1 MNQHQAQEDN
11 GYEFVNEFYP
21 KNIKRTIHLITQ
33 QLKQESALNIDYLFL
48 PFRKEQTNE
57 SLLRFLNAI
66 MPRGD
71 GKALE
76 NESKLI
82 KIIKKTQPGV
92 LFQALKYIW
101 SRTVIPSSKSTH
113 SKNRWNG
120 VVGYDAYLKFRDLE
134 IEKMYPRKS
143 FLELMPRCLTSP
155 DHASLV
161 YDMFDLISTI
171 SSNAPKNKMSCR
183 KISKM
188 CAIWAFDCT
197 SKLGDEDNQKYRTL
211 TTGIQDWIVKAEA
224 MFHLSIAFIRS
235 FAPEG
240 ESLEKSNFPISL
252 LHVLKDNKY
261 PPEPSTNKNMLQ
273 IPVISL
279 QRHYNN
285 NENNNDQKQ
294 KLKPWSLIENINQL
308 FKSDDF
314 MILENDSNQIDP
326 INNNKILKLSR
337 QQKALIK
344 SIFSEKSSIETISKK
359 MSKQSK
365 KIMKEFTTRHSSFQA
380 GWNTN
385 PVPSQKVRSDAFK
398 NTSEDYL
405 TWTTC
410 YIDDFY
416 IWTWMSSLS
425 NEESPRQ
432 RNIFGRSLILEFEF
446 DAFKKWVIFEEV
458 SVNKEQIV
466 PKISPRSE
474 LRTVSNIEDKQPVQ
488 KTPQYEIVNKDNQ
501 RKVSRDIVPT
511 LQNVESIDESSDHD
525 TSNVSSNY
533 NNKTLLNGY
542 MTNGDI
548 TNISAVSKPE
558 SENYV
563 LPAVDESAFN
573 IDLPDIDPSQI
584 TIDGSQGKTYNNRY
598 VVDSSDSITD
608 AIRGLGKELNDVE
621 EHIKPKN
628 LDPFAQSNGSTI
640 KSLQFGDSYQ
650 KHSNAMSYVEEVQPV
665 YSDPSTY
672 VPERSPERNRN
683 FSEEE
688 QKPYSSGLV
697 LQNGSNQSSIT
708 PTNGNYPV
716 QRQQSPVKEAVNAN
730 VSYQP
735 ENNRPR
741 VPVESMYD
749 NVNDVRQ
756 NVQQQYPAQHSP
768 VKPAMQQYPAQ
779 QSPVKPSM
787 QQFPA
792 QQSPPKPSMQQY
804 PGQQSPTKPNMPQ
817 YPAQHSPV
825 KQQYQPVPV
834 KQQYEAVPV
843 PQPVH
848 SAPVPKAPV
857 PHVQKASNDFTPAV
871 QSAPNV
877 MMGKQAPVG
886 HPQGSSSVD
895 TGYAKPQPKGMP
907 MNGQRPVGQGNP
919 VLPRAY
925 TMQNVNQPQHMKQP
939 SLPTNQVRAV
949 PFQRPVDGGM
959 PRSQSYNK
967 LPGQPKPMAMGNG
980 MMPQQ
985 RMGTMQQ
992 GQQMRM
998 GTMQQGQQM
1007 RMGTMQQQP
1016 QHMRMGTMQQ
1026 PQQMRMGTMQQPQ
1039 MRMGTM
1045 QNSYSA
1051 NNINGML
1058 QNRGPVQPY
1067 MGQQIQRASP
1077 QGFGNGIMPTTNKH
1091 RKQDKKN
1098 LQQQLR
1104 NGGFGL

>member
-1 MNQHQAQEDN
+1 MNQVQEDN

-21 KNIKRTIHLITQ
+21 KNIKKTIHLITQ

-92 LFQALKYIW
+92 LFHALKYIW
-101 SRTVIPSSKSTH
+101 SRTIIPSNKSSHTK
-113 SKNRWNG
+113 SRWNG

-211 TTGIQDWIVKAEA
+211 TTGIQDWIIKAEA

-235 FAPEG
+235 FAPED
-240 ESLEKSNFPISL
+240 ESLDKSNFPISL

-285 NENNNDQKQ
+285 DNNDQKQ

-458 SVNKEQIV
+458 SVNKQQDV
-466 PKISPRSE
+466 PKVSPRSE
-474 LRTVSNIEDKQPVQ
+474 LRAVSNIDVKQPVS
-488 KTPQYEIVNKDNQ
+488 KPQSNAVSKDNQ

-533 NNKTLLNGY
+533 NNKTFLNGY

-548 TNISAVSKPE
+548 TNISAISKPE
-558 SENYV
+558 SEKYV

-584 TIDGSQGKTYNNRY
+584 TIDGSHGESYNNKY
-598 VVDSSDSITD
+598 AVNSSDSITE
-608 AIRGLGKELNDVE
+608 AIRGLGKELNNVE

-650 KHSNAMSYVEEVQPV
+650 KHSNGRSNSDDVQQV

-683 FSEEE
+683 LSEEE

-697 LQNGSNQSSIT
+697 LQNNSNQSSIT
-708 PTNGNYPV
+708 PINANYPI
-716 QRQQSPVKEAVNAN
+716 QRHESPPKDMMNAK
-730 VSYQP
+730 SSHQF

-741 VPVESMYD
+741 VPVEPMYD
-749 NVNDVRQ
+749 NVNEIRQ
-756 NVQQQYPAQHSP
+756 NVQQQYPI
-768 VKPAMQQYPAQ
+768 Q
-779 QSPVKPSM
+779 QSPVKSGM
-787 QQFPA
+787 QQFPGQHSPVRNTV
-792 QQSPPKPSMQQY
+792 QQQPVKQQY
-804 PGQQSPTKPNMPQ
+804 QAVPVSQ
-817 YPAQHSPV
+817 PAPV

-834 KQQYEAVPV
+834 SQPAPVKQQYEAVPV
-843 PQPVH
+843 SQPVH
-848 SAPVPKAPV
+848 SAPIPKAPV
-857 PHVQKASNDFTPAV
+857 PHVQKTSNDFSPTV
-871 QSAPNV
+871 QSTSNV

-886 HPQGSSSVD
+886 YPQGPSSVE
-895 TGYAKPQPKGMP
+895 TGYNKPQPKGMP

-939 SLPTNQVRAV
+939 SLPVNQIRSA
-949 PFQRPVDGGM
+949 PFQRPMDGGM

-967 LPGQPKPMAMGNG
+967 LPGPPKHMAMGNG
-980 MMPQQ
+980 MAPQQ

-992 GQQMRM
+992 SQMRMGTMQQPQQMRM
-998 GTMQQGQQM
+998 GTMQQSQ
-1007 RMGTMQQQP
+1007 
-1016 QHMRMGTMQQ
+1016 MRMGTMQQ
-1026 PQQMRMGTMQQPQ
+1026 PQQMRMGTMQQPPQ

-1045 QNSYSA
+1045 QNSYST

-1067 MGQQIQRASP
+1067 MGQQIQRANP
-1077 QGFGNGIMPTTNKH
+1077 QGFGNAIMPTTNKH
-1091 RKQDKKN
+1091 RKQDQKN

-1104 NGGFGL
+1104 SGGFGI